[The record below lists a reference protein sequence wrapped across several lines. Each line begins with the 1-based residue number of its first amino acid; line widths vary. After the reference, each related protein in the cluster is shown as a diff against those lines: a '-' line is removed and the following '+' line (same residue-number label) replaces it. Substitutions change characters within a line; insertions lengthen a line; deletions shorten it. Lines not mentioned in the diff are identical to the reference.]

1 MASQLLFNETQSIKR
16 AASLISGLDDSKFS
30 LLVTRI
36 VQKLHLRD
44 ERNFT
49 EEEEAKLRAVFGLEA
64 KDLEL
69 VLETVSFFLEQAAY
83 HNAKASVL
91 MQQLQN
97 VHLSEAKAGV
107 IVKIWTAN
115 MKDVV
120 EKLKQRS
127 FYPKQLEEVNWRLN
141 LEMAQA
147 SKSKMKVP
155 NAMFE
160 FVISGSQQDM
170 KSERVRMEFTH
181 DELFE
186 FYQQLE
192 TVQQQ
197 LDSLS

>member
-1 MASQLLFNETQSIKR
+1 
-16 AASLISGLDDSKFS
+16 LDGSKFS
-30 LLVTRI
+30 LLVARI

-49 EEEEAKLRAVFGLEA
+49 EDEELKLQSVFALEA

-83 HNAKASVL
+83 HNAKTAVL
-91 MQQLQN
+91 LQQLQN
-97 VHLSEAKAGV
+97 VHLSEEKAGV

-127 FYPKQLEEVNWRLN
+127 FYPRQLEEVNWRLN
-141 LEMAQA
+141 LQMAQA
-147 SKSKMKVP
+147 SKSKMKLP

-160 FVISGSQQDM
+160 FVVAGDQEVSANMLFSTAVICKFDLVLGSG
-170 KSERVRMEFTH
+170 
-181 DELFE
+181 
-186 FYQQLE
+186 
-192 TVQQQ
+192 
-197 LDSLS
+197 